1 MIKKADILLFF
12 VILLFGIGISW
23 LSLHGSTTGDKVR
36 ITSDGQLYGLYSLN
50 EDREIDVQSDGHT
63 NHITIKDGVVSMTSS
78 SCKNQVCVN
87 TAPISHTKDTIV
99 CLPNKVVVEIVS
111 DSKSSASPDVISG
124 AGTGSAGTHENGGVS
139 DDIS

>member
-1 MIKKADILLFF
+1 MIKKADILLF
-12 VILLFGIGISW
+12 VCLLLFGIAVSW
-23 LSLHGSTTGDKVR
+23 LSLSGSITGENVR
-36 ITSDGQLYGLYSLN
+36 VTVDGKLYGVYPLSEN
-50 EDREIDVQSDGHT
+50 REVEIDHAGHT
-63 NHITIKDGVVSMTSS
+63 NHITIKDGTVAMTSS